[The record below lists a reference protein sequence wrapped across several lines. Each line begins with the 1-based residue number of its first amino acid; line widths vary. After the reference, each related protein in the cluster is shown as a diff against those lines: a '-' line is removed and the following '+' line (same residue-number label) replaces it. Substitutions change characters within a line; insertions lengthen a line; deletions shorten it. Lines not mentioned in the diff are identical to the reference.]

1 MNVMWYPG
9 VTSVATYDCVLYRM
23 VRLLFTLPARK
34 DMDQL
39 LNYYFKQNAQM
50 SISVGRYDT
59 NTIACIATG
68 SIHVHVH
75 ECVCSMDVYKTV
87 AQCTCVH
94 VCVTACTLH
103 VHPPLPVHVYK
114 CVFTIDYGA

>member
-1 MNVMWYPG
+1 
-9 VTSVATYDCVLYRM
+9 
-23 VRLLFTLPARK
+23 
-34 DMDQL
+34 MDQL
-39 LNYYFKQNAQM
+39 LNYYFKQNTQM
-50 SISVGRYDT
+50 SVSVRRYDT
-59 NTIACIATG
+59 NTVAYIATG

-75 ECVCSMDVYKTV
+75 VYSMDVYKTV

-103 VHPPLPVHVYK
+103 VPVPVHVYK